1 MLGTKGDTAHPL
13 RLLDEAQACTPYKE
27 DLENKFERIGYMLD
41 PNHPDLMKL
50 DPRYQC
56 APNDALK
63 LYAYASQGNYGDV
76 TGERPGVF
84 SV

>member
-1 MLGTKGDTAHPL
+1 
-13 RLLDEAQACTPYKE
+13 
-27 DLENKFERIGYMLD
+27 MLD